1 ARGTSLLTTKLEDTG
16 VGSIYRPIVCG
27 GQHGQT
33 GDIVLADENG
43 VLVASVDTLERIV
56 KTIEVDDEEEP
67 ALIDA
72 IRAGARLG
80 DLTGATANIERHSVF
95 RARLDSED

>member
-1 ARGTSLLTTKLEDTG
+1 
-16 VGSIYRPIVCG
+16 VCG
-27 GQHGQT
+27 GQHVQT

-43 VLVASVDTLERIV
+43 VLVASAETLERIM
-56 KTIEVDDEEEP
+56 KTVEVDDEEEP

-95 RARLDSED
+95 RTDRNS